1 MQPLEYL
8 FGLEFHGH
16 KLGLDN
22 IRIITDALGRPQD
35 ACPSLVV
42 AGTNGKG
49 SVCAMASAAL
59 TAAGY
64 RTGCYTSP
72 HLVHVEER
80 FAVDGVPV
88 APADLEHVVEDL
100 RALVERLSSAGR
112 LQATP
117 TFFEVATAAAFELF
131 RRRGTEV
138 AVYEVGMGGRLD
150 ATSVASPLAG
160 AITNIALDHQQY
172 LGETLDEI
180 AAEKAGIVKPGMR
193 LVCGERGAGPLAVI
207 AAACAERGAALVRAD
222 GGVTLSADMAG
233 GMTTLALH
241 TPEATYGPLT
251 LGLPGRYQVR
261 NALVAVRLLEALSEA
276 GVTVPASAIERG
288 LREATWPGRLDWR
301 RLPGGQR
308 VLLDA
313 AHNEAGAAAL
323 AEYLR
328 EALPGGRQPL
338 VFGAVRDKDHA
349 GMLRHLLPCAAPIVL
364 TAPPTPRAAD
374 PGPLKAAVLAI
385 DPGARIFV
393 EHDPAAAMD
402 AAWAAAPDIT
412 VAGSIFLLG
421 AVLPVL
427 DARGA
432 VRARSRG

>member
-22 IRIITDALGRPQD
+22 IRALTDALGRPQD
-35 ACPSLVV
+35 ACPSVVV

-49 SVCAMASAAL
+49 SVCALASAAL
-59 TAAGY
+59 IAAGF

-72 HLVHVEER
+72 HLVHIEER
-80 FAVDGVPV
+80 FTIDGVMV
-88 APADLEHVVEDL
+88 APAELEHVVDDL
-100 RALVERLSSAGR
+100 RVLAGR
-112 LQATP
+112 LLAGGLLGATP
-117 TFFEVATAAAFELF
+117 TFFEVATAAAFEVF
-131 RRRGTEV
+131 RRRGVEV
-138 AVYEVGMGGRLD
+138 AVLEVGMGGRLD

-160 AITNIALDHQQY
+160 AITNVALDHQQY

-180 AAEKAGIVKPGMR
+180 AFEKAGIVKPGMR
-193 LVCGERGAGPLAVI
+193 LVCGERRAGPLAVI
-207 AAACAERGAALVRAD
+207 AAACAERGASLIRAD
-222 GGVTLSADMAG
+222 EGVRLSADVAG
-233 GMTTLALH
+233 GMTSMTLD
-241 TPEATYGPLT
+241 TPAGTYGPLT
-251 LGLPGRYQVR
+251 LGLSGRHQVQ
-261 NALVAVRLLEALSEA
+261 NALVAVRLLEALSET
-276 GVTVPASAIERG
+276 GVAVPAAAIERG
-288 LREATWPGRLDWR
+288 LRDATWPGRLDWR
-301 RLPGGQR
+301 RLAEGRR

-313 AHNEAGAAAL
+313 AHNEAGAATL

-328 EALPGGRQPL
+328 EAVPEGRQPL

-349 GMLRHLLPCAAPIVL
+349 GMLRHLLPCADPVVL

-374 PGPLKAAVLAI
+374 PGALMAAILAI
-385 DPGARIFV
+385 DPAARVSV
-393 EHDPAAAMD
+393 ERDPAAAMD

-432 VRARSRG
+432 TRAPARE